1 MEYIIKAEE
10 KEKVMIEI
18 WKKIDKTFFPQTT
31 ENKWAESMQCAANET
46 RAFKPANKS

>member
-18 WKKIDKTFFPQTT
+18 WKKIDKTFFPNNR
-31 ENKWAESMQCAANET
+31 EAEAITPQLRLLVEI
-46 RAFKPANKS
+46 

>member
-31 ENKWAESMQCAANET
+31 EKQ
-46 RAFKPANKS
+46 KKSLPNSDY